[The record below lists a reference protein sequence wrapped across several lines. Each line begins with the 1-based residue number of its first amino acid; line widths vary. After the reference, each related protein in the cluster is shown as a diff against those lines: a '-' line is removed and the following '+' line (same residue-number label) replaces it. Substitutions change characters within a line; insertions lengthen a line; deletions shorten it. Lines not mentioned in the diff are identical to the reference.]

1 MLEEK
6 QDYFDV
12 QSVSQAFARVG
23 EACAKTMNSIISA
36 FKDVASRVLN
46 AITPLYSEMIKKRIS
61 RKRFIKLL
69 MADGIQRNEA
79 QRLALKYH
87 KEQGYYCMFDVYKET
102 KNKR

>member
-1 MLEEK
+1 MHEK
-6 QDYFDV
+6 TQEYFDV
-12 QSVSQAFARVG
+12 GSISQAFARAG
-23 EACAKTMNSIISA
+23 ETLAKTMNYII
-36 FKDVASRVLN
+36 DVFRNVVPRVLN
-46 AITPLYSEMIKKRIS
+46 LELFKKRIS

-79 QRLALKYH
+79 QKIAIKYH

>member
-1 MLEEK
+1 MQEDK

-23 EACAKTMNSIISA
+23 EACAKTMNSIINV
-36 FKDVASRVLN
+36 FKVAVPRVLN

-79 QRLALKYH
+79 QKLALKYH